1 MLGRVTSAE
10 LPLSVSGQVHRLIA
24 EATSLEKLAA
34 MYVWWM
40 AWCAARNAPTTGR
53 SPSLVAPA
61 PGIDGCQ
68 A

>member
-53 SPSLVAPA
+53 SPSRVAPA